1 MKTAKLWRLAF
12 AVLAAFSLA
21 SCSSDD
27 NMERRLTTNQKEMYA
42 QNISGEYS
50 GEYIIIY
57 KDKDCTDMTDEK
69 GRHIITKAHEATFGE
84 VQLKVLKCTMAVQ
97 NYSKRGKH
105 AIGKE

>member
-1 MKTAKLWRLAF
+1 MKTMKIWRITF

-57 KDKDCTDMTDEK
+57 KDK
-69 GRHIITKAHEATFGE
+69 EANILVSISLSIRTRI
-84 VQLKVLKCTMAVQ
+84 A
-97 NYSKRGKH
+97 R
-105 AIGKE
+105 I